1 MSAEKLVNRAAEM
14 IGAYG
19 ATGSAPSNVDAET
32 IAMARCE
39 LIKQSLGLFIR
50 FCYQR
55 DASGFYCNLSG
66 NTFIPRGVY
75 APFSHA
81 GKQRSAIGT
90 RAQLT
95 KDEREVVR
103 AWLMWLKQN
112 RRFPVF
118 FYAAD
123 RRRWCVDTMRY
134 SDEAAA
140 LAWLE
145 REALTPKNFLAI
157 KAQLQR

>member
-1 MSAEKLVNRAAEM
+1 MNEQFVVRAAELV
-14 IGAYG
+14 GAYG
-19 ATGSAPSNVDAET
+19 VAGTAPENVDAMT
-32 IAMARCE
+32 IAAARCE

-75 APFSHA
+75 APFGSA
-81 GKQRSAIGT
+81 GKQRTATGT

-95 KDEREVVR
+95 KDERAVVR
-103 AWLMWLKQN
+103 AWLMWLKTN

-118 FYAAD
+118 FYASD

-140 LAWLE
+140 LAWLD
-145 REALTPKNFLAI
+145 REALTAKNFLAI
-157 KAQLQR
+157 HHQLQR

>member
-1 MSAEKLVNRAAEM
+1 MSMEQFVNRAADM
-14 IGAYG
+14 VGAYG
-19 ATGSAPSNVDAET
+19 VAGTAPANVEAET

-50 FCYQR
+50 FCYQK
-55 DASGFYCNLSG
+55 DAAGFYCNLSG

-75 APFSHA
+75 APFGHA
-81 GKQRSAIGT
+81 GKQRTAVGL

-95 KDEREVVR
+95 RDERAVVR
-103 AWLMWLKQN
+103 AWLMWLKAN

-118 FYAAD
+118 FYNAAA
-123 RRRWCVDTMRY
+123 RRWCVDTMRY

-145 REALTPKNFLAI
+145 RDALTAKNFLAI
-157 KAQLQR
+157 KAQMPR

>member
-1 MSAEKLVNRAAEM
+1 MSMDQFVNRAADM
-14 IGAYG
+14 VGAYG
-19 ATGSAPSNVDAET
+19 VAGTAPANVEAET
-32 IAMARCE
+32 IALARCE

-50 FCYQR
+50 FCYQK
-55 DASGFYCNLSG
+55 DAGGFYSNLSG

-81 GKQRSAIGT
+81 GKQRTAVGL

-95 KDEREVVR
+95 RDERAVVR
-103 AWLMWLKQN
+103 AWLMWLKAN

-118 FYAAD
+118 FYSAAA
-123 RRRWCVDTMRY
+123 RRWCVDTMRY

-145 REALTPKNFLAI
+145 REALTAKNFLAI
-157 KAQLQR
+157 KAQMPR

>member
-1 MSAEKLVNRAAEM
+1 MNEQFVVRAAEFV
-14 IGAYG
+14 GAYG
-19 ATGSAPSNVDAET
+19 VAGTAPANVDGET

-39 LIKQSLGLFIR
+39 LIKQSLDLFIR

-75 APFSHA
+75 APFGSA
-81 GKQRSAIGT
+81 GKQRTATGT

-95 KDEREVVR
+95 RDERAVVR
-103 AWLMWLKQN
+103 GWLQILKAN

-118 FYAAD
+118 FYVSD
-123 RRRWCVDTMRY
+123 RRRWCVDTIRY
-134 SDEAAA
+134 SDEASA

-145 REALTPKNFLAI
+145 REALTAKNYLAI
-157 KAQLQR
+157 KNQMQR

>member
-1 MSAEKLVNRAAEM
+1 MEQFVNRAAEM

-19 ATGSAPSNVDAET
+19 VAGTAPANVEAET

-55 DASGFYCNLSG
+55 DASDFYCNLSG

-81 GKQRSAIGT
+81 GKQRTAVGM

-95 KDEREVVR
+95 RDERAVVR
-103 AWLMWLKQN
+103 AWLMWLKAN

-118 FYAAD
+118 FYASD

-140 LAWLE
+140 LAWLD
-145 REALTPKNFLAI
+145 REALTAKNYLAI
-157 KAQLQR
+157 KNQMPR